1 MQSTPAEMGPEHRIQ
16 ELGLVLPQPFPM
28 PPGMVIPISW
38 VRIDGDRV
46 LTSGHGPQASDGSL
60 AEPLG
65 KLGEA
70 LTLEQGIEAARL
82 TALSM
87 LGSLQRELG
96 SLDRIKRWVRVF
108 GMVNATPDFVQHTP
122 VINGFSNQIAEVF
135 GFESAS
141 AVRCAVGM
149 SSLPMGM
156 PVEIEAELELHG

>member
-16 ELGLVLPQPFPM
+16 ELGLVLPQPFPL
-28 PPGMVIPISW
+28 PPGVVIPISW

-87 LGSLQRELG
+87 LGSLQL
-96 SLDRIKRWVRVF
+96 SLI
-108 GMVNATPDFVQHTP
+108 H
-122 VINGFSNQIAEVF
+122 I
-135 GFESAS
+135 
-141 AVRCAVGM
+141 
-149 SSLPMGM
+149 
-156 PVEIEAELELHG
+156 